1 MANRVAPQ
9 LIHRLLFG
17 STIFVGAFLLFQVQP
32 LISKYILP
40 WYGGTPAV
48 WTTAL
53 LFFQVFL
60 VGGYAYA
67 HLSVR
72 LLPPGGQT
80 LLHLL
85 LLLGAG
91 ALLPISP
98 AVSWKPS
105 TAIENPTGHILVLLA
120 VNVGMAYFMLAST
133 SPLLQAWF
141 SRANPGRS
149 PYRFYAL
156 SNVGSLLALLSYPIL
171 VEPALTLRAQVRA
184 WSGIFVVF
192 AVGSAAV
199 AVWAWRHRA
208 DGATE
213 EQSRPKKGK
222 PAPAPTPS
230 DWLLWLAFPAAA
242 SILLLATTNQM
253 TQQVAVVPFLWVVPL
268 SLYLVTFILCFE
280 GRRFYIRVVF
290 IPALVVALLA
300 LVHVLDRQPSE
311 ISLPLQIG
319 VYSVFL
325 FICCMV
331 CHGELV
337 RRKPHPAHLTAF
349 YLMISIGGALG
360 GIFVALIAPRIFK
373 SFLEL
378 HVGALLTC
386 GLLLLALFAHRERSS
401 RPGRAALGK
410 ALLGVVFLGV
420 GIALVHQAVDAS
432 EQRLGATRNFYGI
445 LWVKEVR
452 TGDLS
457 YDRDILY
464 HGEIRH
470 GNQYIAPALRCM
482 PTSYFAPMSGVGMT
496 IRSFPR
502 QDQRIGVV
510 GLGIGVLAGY
520 AGPDDY
526 MRFYEINPD
535 VKRIAEERFSFVT
548 ECGKN
553 VDVVLGDA
561 RLSLEREASQQF
573 DILVL
578 DAFRGDAL
586 PVHLLTVEA
595 FETYLRHL
603 KPDGVIAAHISS
615 LHFNLKP
622 VFWRMADHFGLD
634 SLVLLQPQEDAEV
647 RNDSYQVKSSWMLM
661 SDNAELM
668 AALPQPPPGRLGPG
682 ERAQLLVDPAKGV
695 AYVAFPEEGDDKEV
709 RLWTDDYSNPFQ
721 MLKWSTED

>member
-80 LLHLL
+80 LLHVLL
-85 LLLGAG
+85 LLAAS

-98 AVSWKPS
+98 AVSWKPA
-105 TAIENPTGHILVLLA
+105 TAIENPTGHILALLA
-120 VNVGMAYFMLAST
+120 ANVGVAYFMLAST

-156 SNVGSLLALLSYPIL
+156 SNVASLLALLSYPIL
-171 VEPALTLRAQVRA
+171 VEPALTLRAQVGA

-199 AVWAWRHRA
+199 AVWAWRRPT
-208 DGATE
+208 DPGTGA
-213 EQSRPKKGK
+213 RPRPGRG
-222 PAPAPTPS
+222 APAAAPALA

-253 TQQVAVVPFLWVVPL
+253 TQQVAVVPFLWILPL
-268 SLYLVTFILCFE
+268 SLYLITFILCFE
-280 GRRFYIRVVF
+280 GRRFYARAVF
-290 IPALVVALLA
+290 IPALIVVLLA
-300 LVHVLDRQPSE
+300 VLGILHQEPAKT
-311 ISLPLQIG
+311 SLPLQIG

-325 FICCMV
+325 FVCCMV

-337 RRKPHPAHLTAF
+337 RRKPDPAHLTAF
-349 YLMISIGGALG
+349 YLMISVGGALG
-360 GIFVALIAPRIFK
+360 GIFVALVAPRIFK

-378 HVGALLTC
+378 HVGAVLTC
-386 GLLLLALFAHRERSS
+386 VLLLLALLARREDGSPR
-401 RPGRAALGK
+401 REAAWGK
-410 ALLGVVFLGV
+410 VILAVVFLGV
-420 GIALVHQAVDAS
+420 GVALVHQAVNAG
-432 EQRLGATRNFYGI
+432 EQRLGVTRNFYGI
-445 LWVKEVR
+445 LWVEEVR
-452 TGDLS
+452 TGDPGF
-457 YDRDILY
+457 DRDVLY

-470 GNQYIAPALRCM
+470 GNQYVAPALRCT
-482 PTSYFAPMSGVGMT
+482 PTSYFAPMSGVGMA

-502 QDQRIGVV
+502 QELRVGVV
-510 GLGIGVLAGY
+510 GLGVGVLAGY

-535 VKRIAEERFSFVT
+535 VKRIAEERFSFIT

-622 VFWRMADHFGLD
+622 VFWKMADHYELH
-634 SLVLLQPQEDAEV
+634 SLVLHQPQEGAEV
-647 RNDSYQVKSSWMLM
+647 RDESYEVGNSWMLM
-661 SDNAELM
+661 TDNEQLM

-682 ERAQLLVDPAKGV
+682 ERPQLLIDPSKGV
-695 AYVAFPEEGDDKEV
+695 AYVALPEEGDEKDV

-721 MLKWSTED
+721 MLKWGTED